1 MRNPPTLPEILIRT
15 PWLLAIGQALRAGY
29 AEMGE
34 SVPERLAALVKK
46 LEGPPS
52 SVRATGDGE
61 ATAKTS
67 VSQASTR
74 SWGRRFGVGK
84 VEMIFLRLSPSD
96 KIISNR
102 SGASALNGPLHEGG
116 G

>member
-52 SVRATGDGE
+52 SVRATGDGDQA

-67 VSQASTR
+67 VSR
-74 SWGRRFGVGK
+74 V
-84 VEMIFLRLSPSD
+84 D
-96 KIISNR
+96 
-102 SGASALNGPLHEGG
+102 ALNGGG
-116 G
+116 HAARARGA

>member
-1 MRNPPTLPEILIRT
+1 MRNPPTLPEISIRT

-52 SVRATGDGE
+52 SVRATGDE
-61 ATAKTS
+61 DHAATAKR
-67 VSQASTR
+67 V
-74 SWGRRFGVGK
+74 
-84 VEMIFLRLSPSD
+84 D
-96 KIISNR
+96 
-102 SGASALNGPLHEGG
+102 ALNGGG
-116 G
+116 HAARARGA